1 MASVLEPDPMFPPL
15 SGGSL
20 PDTQWQSIQGFQV
33 CSRGFNN
40 MKCEEV
46 ASDIKKNR
54 LLPRL
59 IAKQV
64 SMLYGHGLAVYKP
77 AIVDGKLQKQWVDCP
92 EIMDWL
98 NSWEQRSLESGYKGS
113 GQVNHQELLLFQ
125 GLFRKVALHKGEKQE
140 GTMPVCRP

>member
-1 MASVLEPDPMFPPL
+1 MSKSNLKMVGNFGCYLDDDNVISFQIGDRPMASVLEPDPMFPL

-59 IAKQV
+59 ITKQV

-98 NSWEQRSLESGYKGS
+98 NSWEQR
-113 GQVNHQELLLFQ
+113 
-125 GLFRKVALHKGEKQE
+125 GLQRK
-140 GTMPVCRP
+140 